1 MLSKHLSVTD
11 LQIGSNPI
19 QPSGLA
25 ALLDAVKVCS
35 TSTFQCLELGG
46 ITITL
51 DIEKTVNEMQETN
64 SHVSIPHGGI
74 GGFKP
79 PKPLLPPMAKL
90 VKYCKENKVE
100 LLDLFRL
107 FDKEQQM
114 VLSEEEFRNALK
126 VCMMC

>member
-1 MLSKHLSVTD
+1 V
-11 LQIGSNPI
+11 
-19 QPSGLA
+19 
-25 ALLDAVKVCS
+25 ALLDAVKACS
-35 TSTFQCLELGG
+35 TPTFQHLGLDG
-46 ITITL
+46 ITVTL
-51 DIEKTVNEMQETN
+51 DIQKSVNGMKESN
-64 SHVSIPHGGI
+64 SHVSIPHAGV

-90 VKYCKENKVE
+90 AKYCKENKVE

-126 VCMMC
+126 V